1 MEDQVEQILK
11 EKILSAVESPL
22 PELTR
27 RDVELPRISNKAIAV
42 IGMRRAGKTSFL
54 HQCRRDLIAQGR
66 NPRNLVY
73 FNFEDLRGQMT

>member
-27 RDVELPRISNKAIAV
+27 RDVALPRISNKAIAV
-42 IGMRRAGKTSFL
+42 IGMRRAGDLTPQVGHFKTEVPLFVSLFGL
-54 HQCRRDLIAQGR
+54 FAAMVR
-66 NPRNLVY
+66 
-73 FNFEDLRGQMT
+73 

>member
-27 RDVELPRISNKAIAV
+27 RDAGLPRISNKAIAV
-42 IGMRRAGKTSFL
+42 IGMSEGSG
-54 HQCRRDLIAQGR
+54 I
-66 NPRNLVY
+66 NY
-73 FNFEDLRGQMT
+73 